1 VKLTKRDL
9 KVYNF
14 SHSKLYNKSK
24 NYLASL
30 GWLQKFLLR
39 HNFRLR
45 VPTTVC
51 QKPPADYAKKIA
63 DFVVYI
69 SQQREKNNYTHIYA
83 ADETAVW
90 LDASGGT
97 CIDERGSRE
106 VFKPIK
112 NCIIRNT
119 NLTC

>member
-1 VKLTKRDL
+1 
-9 KVYNF
+9 
-14 SHSKLYNKSK
+14 
-24 NYLASL
+24 
-30 GWLQKFLLR
+30 
-39 HNFRLR
+39 LR

-63 DFVVYI
+63 DFIVYI

-90 LDASGGT
+90 LDASGGK

-106 VFKPIK
+106 VLNQLKIA
-112 NCIIRNT
+112 
-119 NLTC
+119 LL